1 MSIRKQLCYN
11 SETKVQA
18 VLSILKKYPNKKWI
32 LFNKSISFAEKLL
45 ELIPNSAIYH
55 YKIPKNNTILE
66 DFENNKYKVL
76 VAVDALNAGFNVPD
90 VDGAICVSGVSTE
103 LTQVQQLGRTVRKTS
118 ENKIALFIN
127 LYCPNTVEENW
138 VKTKTQNLA
147 NVFYA
152 EYNQT

>member
-1 MSIRKQLCYN
+1 M
-11 SETKVQA
+11 
-18 VLSILKKYPNKKWI
+18 
-32 LFNKSISFAEKLL
+32 
-45 ELIPNSAIYH
+45 
-55 YKIPKNNTILE
+55 PKNNTILE
-66 DFENNKYKVL
+66 DFENNKYLVL
-76 VAVDALNAGFNVPD
+76 IAVDALNAGFNVPD

-118 ENKIALFIN
+118 KNKIALFIN

-152 EYNQT
+152 EYDQT